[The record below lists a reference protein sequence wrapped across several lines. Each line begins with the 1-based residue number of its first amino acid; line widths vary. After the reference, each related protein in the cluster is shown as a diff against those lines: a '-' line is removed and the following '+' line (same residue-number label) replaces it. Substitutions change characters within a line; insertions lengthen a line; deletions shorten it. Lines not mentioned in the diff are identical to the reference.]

1 VASDRRIKGRSLPK
15 ARQWVQWLLYH
26 VDDLPHDHGWVL
38 LYRDTLIGLHHA
50 LVSAARRL
58 RGNPTWDIQGTM
70 TDDTERL
77 ELGARRWA
85 RNASELLTRKDI
97 PERFR
102 PLLHLLEGACNQQ
115 VRLAQEI
122 DRMRLDG
129 ELQVD
134 VTYDRA
140 ARRLVEVG

>member
-1 VASDRRIKGRSLPK
+1 
-15 ARQWVQWLLYH
+15 LLYH

-77 ELGARRWA
+77 EDGAMRWA
-85 RNASELLTRKDI
+85 RNASALLLRPDV

-102 PLLHLLEGACNQQ
+102 PMLQLLEGACNQQ
-115 VRLAQEI
+115 VRLAREI
-122 DRMRLDG
+122 DRMRRNG
-129 ELQVD
+129 EIQVD
-134 VTYDRA
+134 VTYDRYA
-140 ARRLVEVG
+140 QQLIEVG